1 MMSIEQGAVRAVI
14 LDATET
20 NPRITLKLAHLDAQ
34 GGGRKHTKATAVG
47 VSLLRQFYIPV
58 RYRYRYAK
66 LLSGTRAALG
76 FRFRT
81 SAAISRNC
89 ICCVIRWGRTL
100 RWRPRV

>member
-34 GGGRKHTKATAVG
+34 GGARKHTKATVG
-47 VSLLRQFYIPV
+47 VSLLRLLYIPV

-66 LLSGTRAALG
+66 FLSGTRAALG
-76 FRFRT
+76 LRFGT

-89 ICCVIRWGRTL
+89 IFCVIRWGRTL
-100 RWRPRV
+100 RWRTRV